1 MAKKKMDYFTAIYN
15 VAKVVNGTLDTSQIL
30 NTIVRCVTEA
40 MKVKACSLRLLDS
53 KGQRLMLSAYCGL
66 SGEYLHKGPVLVKE
80 SGIDRKALKGETIYI
95 RNAQTNRNFQYRA
108 MARREGIISVLVVPL
123 QVGDNSM
130 GVMRVYSGTEREFDE
145 QEVKF
150 LEAVASLS
158 AIAIDNALLYEAL
171 RKNYDLVIE
180 NRYRLDDL

>member
-30 NTIVRCVTEA
+30 NTIVRCVTET
-40 MKVKACSLRLLDS
+40 MKVKACSLRLLDAR
-53 KGQRLMLSAYCGL
+53 GQRLMLGAYCGL
-66 SGEYLHKGPVLVKE
+66 SDEYLHKGPVLVKE

-95 RNAQTNRNFQYRA
+95 RNAQTDRNFQYRP
-108 MARREGIISVLVVPL
+108 MARREGIKSVLAVPL
-123 QVGDNSM
+123 RVGENII
-130 GVMRVYSGTEREFDE
+130 GVMRVYSGTEREFDG

-150 LEAVASLS
+150 LEAVANLS
-158 AIAIDNALLYEAL
+158 AIAIENARLYQAL
-171 RKNYDLVIE
+171 QRNYELVIE